1 MKKALFMILA
11 MSMPMF
17 AQTTITTVT
26 TVQDGC
32 GGKALYCTLAVSDEN
47 GGAGQITLDNR
58 VNGTGPLGNL
68 SVSALEFNGSAHGS
82 YRGLGG
88 NPDGSKNPFDGVAR
102 YSGTGYDASG
112 MPFSASGTLNYHAV
126 FVYVC
131 QGRGCATYGWHY
143 TVKAGSTVSVSQ

>member
-88 NPDGSKNPFDGVAR
+88 NPDGSKIHSTGWLAIAAPVTRLAECRFPQAVRLTTTRYLYTYARVAAAR
-102 YSGTGYDASG
+102 PTAGT
-112 MPFSASGTLNYHAV
+112 T
-126 FVYVC
+126 
-131 QGRGCATYGWHY
+131 Q
-143 TVKAGSTVSVSQ
+143 